1 MRFPAIGVALLV
13 SGCVS
18 SSEPQAPNYQT
29 ELTAYQACNMRAAI
43 AASSQPGEP
52 QGLAIAARGMC
63 LREASVLRARVAT
76 TRNIPTT
83 DAIMRIFEAGAV
95 EANMTDIVRA
105 RAIRATPRT
114 EPLPRRTPDQRA

>member
-1 MRFPAIGVALLV
+1 MRFLAMGVFLLV

-18 SSEPQAPNYQT
+18 SSESPTPDYRT
-29 ELTAYQACNMRAAI
+29 ELTAYQGCNMRAAV

-63 LREASVLRARVAT
+63 LREASALRERVGA

-83 DAIMRIFEAGAV
+83 DAIMRIFEASAI
-95 EANMTDIVRA
+95 EANMADIVRA
-105 RAIRATPRT
+105 RRLRSGPQM
-114 EPLPRRTPDQRA
+114 EPPRRAPSQRA